1 MTGRAA
7 EGPVVDVVW
16 LVNLIFQ
23 VLNLLIL
30 IRIIVSWVPG
40 MSVDHPAVRV
50 IHQLTSPILDPIRR
64 LMPPVGGLDLSP
76 VVAILLLSLVRAL
89 LVNVLLA
96 V

>member
-1 MTGRAA
+1 
-7 EGPVVDVVW
+7 VDVVS
-16 LVNLIFQ
+16 LVNLAFQ

-30 IRIIVSWVPG
+30 IRIILSWVPG
-40 MSVDHPAVRV
+40 MGPDHPAVRV
-50 IHQLTSPILDPIRR
+50 VHQLTSPILDPIRR
-64 LMPPVGGLDLSP
+64 MMPPVGGLDLSP